1 MISDT
6 STRRPAGSN
15 RSRTGGRQKGS
26 LNKRTMARAELQSR
40 HGVDAA
46 SPAVSKMRECADWML
61 GLADEEQK
69 RGEEADC
76 KLIKEYLD
84 SAARILKELAQYETP
99 KLTAV
104 RVGGDPVNSLPL
116 DVKALSNDQLYGLI
130 DRLSADEEV

>member
-1 MISDT
+1 MA
-6 STRRPAGSN
+6 RGYK
-15 RSRTGGRQKGS
+15 TGGRQKGTR
-26 LNKRTMARAELQSR
+26 NKRTMARAELQSR

-46 SPAVSKMRECADWML
+46 SPALSKMRECTDWML
-61 GLADEEQK
+61 RLADEEQK

-84 SAARILKELAQYETP
+84 GAARILKELAQYETP

-130 DRLSADEEV
+130 DRLSAEEEV

>member
-1 MISDT
+1 
-6 STRRPAGSN
+6 
-15 RSRTGGRQKGS
+15 
-26 LNKRTMARAELQSR
+26 
-40 HGVDAA
+40 
-46 SPAVSKMRECADWML
+46 MRECADWML

-69 RGEEADC
+69 RGDEADC

-130 DRLSADEEV
+130 DRLSAEEEV